1 MNKLSIALKF
11 KKLFQRI
18 FAIAYFNY
26 NHADLPSTEKQRLKE
41 LKHYIAVGSD
51 LLASTSS
58 SLVLYAATIG
68 ELRAASQFITTI
80 KQKFPES
87 LLVLVPGQ
95 AQYIEVYAKIYPFA
109 VIMKE
114 FPSHPTGIDEFFK
127 ATRVKA
133 CIFIE
138 GPSLHGYFPI
148 RQDLSLA
155 AGCLRFNTP
164 LFVINACLYKLE
176 IGSRFE
182 QIEHRFFG
190 ELLPEAISC
199 WFIPNQQIEQ
209 DFSSRDVPKQ
219 KLLVTGDIK
228 LDNVFSEALP
238 PMPDRLAK
246 LLAGY
251 VAQNCRL
258 IVAGSVNEYDEQIA
272 LIKAWLSLL
281 DRFPTA
287 VLILVPR
294 YINDQVMMGRLYQF
308 LNENKIPYAKR
319 SDGLTK
325 AVSKT
330 MLVVDVFGELP
341 YLYQAAE
348 IAFAGRGHGVLEPM
362 KYLKPVVIGPHTAWE
377 KVGSTA
383 YYLFANFVSR
393 DALIE
398 CKDYD
403 RLDEC
408 LALLLS
414 DSKQADAFI
423 QRYSQVI
430 NEQMGASERIVNSIC
445 EILTES

>member
-11 KKLFQRI
+11 KKLLQRF
-18 FAIAYFNY
+18 FALAYCNY
-26 NHADLPSTEKQRLKE
+26 NNADLPSTEKKRLKE

-51 LLASTSS
+51 QLVSS
-58 SLVLYAATIG
+58 SSIVLYAATIG
-68 ELRAASQFITTI
+68 ELRAASQFIATLH
-80 KQKFPES
+80 QNFPEC

-95 AQYIEVYAKIYPFA
+95 TQYIEVYAKIYPFA

-114 FPSHPTGIDEFFK
+114 FPSHPSVIDQFFN
-127 ATRVKA
+127 TMRVKA

-155 AGCLRFNTP
+155 AGCLRYKIR
-164 LFVINACLYKLE
+164 LFVINACIYKLE

-182 QIEHRFFG
+182 QIEHRLFG
-190 ELLPEAISC
+190 ELLPEAISG
-199 WFIPNQQIEQ
+199 WFLPNEQIEQ
-209 DFSSRDVPKQ
+209 DFISRNVPKQ

-238 PMPDRLAK
+238 PMPDGLAE
-246 LLAGY
+246 LLARY
-251 VAQNCRL
+251 EEKKCRL

-272 LIKAWLSLL
+272 LIKAWVKLKI
-281 DRFPTA
+281 DFPNV

-308 LNENKIPYAKR
+308 MNENNIPYAKR
-319 SDGLTK
+319 SDELKEATPDK
-325 AVSKT
+325 L
-330 MLVVDVFGELP
+330 LVVDVFGELP
-341 YLYQAAE
+341 YFYQTAE

-362 KYLKPVVIGPHTAWE
+362 KYSKPVVIGPHTAWE

-383 YYLFANFVSR
+383 YHLFAHFLSR

-398 CKDYD
+398 CTDYEK
-403 RLDEC
+403 LDEC
-408 LALLLS
+408 FAMLL
-414 DSKQADAFI
+414 KNPQHAEAFI

-430 NEQMGASERIVNSIC
+430 REQMGASERILDRIS
-445 EILTES
+445 ELLTEL